1 MFSAILYKI
10 IHIPSEIWLDIPPG
24 NRYNNHRSE
33 GFPGKRAGVMELA
46 DVTDSKSVGLITRVG
61 SSPTAGIAHGK
72 TIRVRN
78 AGIVFLLKESP
89 KLAFLLLTYLV

>member
-10 IHIPSEIWLDIPPG
+10 IHIPSEIWLDIPLG

-61 SSPTAGIAHGK
+61 SSPTAGIQK
-72 TIRVRN
+72 
-78 AGIVFLLKESP
+78 
-89 KLAFLLLTYLV
+89 